1 MKQILILAII
11 NSSKMKKIYTLLA
24 VFMCAFNFAGAQYA
38 NQQAFYNN
46 LPQAKYTNPGIL
58 PDYNGYL
65 SIPALSGYGVTLS
78 NSGFA
83 FNDLFHD
90 GNLSP
95 NNLLSSMQNK
105 NLLTISSAVDVIGF
119 GLKFGKNFITLNVTP
134 KTDVNL
140 GYSKS
145 VFDFLING
153 NGNYIG
159 QSISLDGFSFD
170 VSSYVETGIG
180 YTREIN
186 DKLSAGARVKLLSG
200 LGNIHGDFD
209 GISLY
214 TDPND
219 YSLTASSNF
228 AINAYGTFFA
238 DSELAQQMG
247 NPPYFNPNNLGLG
260 LDLGVNYQFSDNIQI
275 FGSIVDLG
283 YLKWSEYGETLYND
297 GASFKF
303 DGLPLDELLGSE
315 DDTNDGSSFS
325 DDLMDSLSS
334 TFNLQRSQISYTTG
348 LKTQIY
354 AGASY
359 SFTDY
364 VVFQGMLHGRVFN
377 NKFYPMYMFSG
388 GINLKRWLSAK
399 LTYSGINKT
408 YNNIGAGVVLHAGAF
423 QLYAMMDNLYGLTQ
437 IDHTRNLAGSFGVN
451 FTFKDKDD
459 KKIKKAKGKKKKAEN
474 KKDKAKDKKK
484 KAENKKDK
492 AEDKKEKAEDKKEKA
507 EDKKEKAEG
516 KKDKAE
522 DKKEKAEG
530 KKDKA
535 EDKKEKAE
543 NNKEV
548 KVANTKEKQLNSEA
562 KKEKLEAKEIKQETK
577 AINKKE
583 KELKSDAK
591 DVKSEAKEI
600 KEETKAINKKEKEL
614 KSDAK
619 DVKSEAKE
627 IEKETKDINEKE
639 RELKSEAKDV
649 KSEAKEIEKETKAI
663 NEKEKELKSEAKDAK
678 SYAKEIKEETK
689 AVEKKKNEVVTE
701 SNPNIQYS
709 EIAEKDSLVKVQSH
723 DVEFLKDSVP
733 AMATDSVGVRDSLKL
748 ELKGGGL

>member
-1 MKQILILAII
+1 MKQTLILAII

-78 NSGFA
+78 NSSFA

-105 NLLTISSAVDVIGF
+105 NLFNISSAVDVIGF
-119 GLKFGKNFITLNVTP
+119 GLKFGKNFIALNVTP

-200 LGNIHGDFD
+200 LGNVNGDFD

-315 DDTNDGSSFS
+315 DDTNDGSNFS
-325 DDLMDSLSS
+325 DDLMDTLSS

-359 SFTDY
+359 RFTDY

-377 NKFYPMYMFSG
+377 NKLYPMYMFSG

-423 QLYAMMDNLYGLTQ
+423 QVYAMMDNLYGLTQ
-437 IDHTRNLAGSFGVN
+437 IDHTRNLAGSFGIN

-484 KAENKKDK
+484 KAE
-492 AEDKKEKAEDKKEKA
+492 DKKEKAEDKKEKA
-507 EDKKEKAEG
+507 ENKKEE
-516 KKDKAE
+516 
-522 DKKEKAEG
+522 
-530 KKDKA
+530 A

-543 NNKEV
+543 NKKKKAEENKTV
-548 KVANTKEKQLNSEA
+548 KQFNA
-562 KKEKLEAKEIKQETK
+562 
-577 AINKKE
+577 KE
-583 KELKSDAK
+583 KELKSEASKEKSDATEIKKETKVINEQKK
-591 DVKSEAKEI
+591 DLKSEAKEVKSEAKEI
-600 KEETKAINKKEKEL
+600 NKEAKAINEKEKEL
-614 KSDAK
+614 KAQAK
-619 DVKSEAKE
+619 DVKSDAKE
-627 IEKETKDINEKE
+627 IKNETKGINEQKKD
-639 RELKSEAKDV
+639 LKSEAKDV
-649 KSEAKEIEKETKAI
+649 KSDTKEIKKEAKAI
-663 NEKEKELKSEAKDAK
+663 NEKEKELKSEVKAVK
-678 SYAKEIKEETK
+678 SDTKEIKEETK
-689 AVEKKKNEVVTE
+689 ALENKVISE
-701 SNPNIQYS
+701 STSNIQYS
-709 EIAEKDSLVKVQSH
+709 EIAEKDSTVKVKSF
-723 DVEFLKDSVP
+723 DVELLKDSVP
-733 AMATDSVGVRDSLKL
+733 AMATDTIGVRDSLKL
-748 ELKGGGL
+748 ESKGGGL